1 LLSLVFSSCR
11 KEASSSVSTNPNIV
25 NGCEI
30 IQAQV
35 VTTNLVSHQVHTYIN
50 QYQYDSLG
58 RLTYAGDD
66 LGNDSSHFHYHDND
80 CDDDNHGSWHS
91 SSNGYTVSS
100 EGPRGRYQY
109 SYDGNGYLQLEIYTD
124 SSGFGPDDSYT
135 ESYYWDNNNNLSL
148 SIKQYSSQTI
158 PLTTTYS
165 YYTDKANQVLVPSTL
180 QLGKHS
186 RNLIQQKTSSE
197 GNTVVSSYSYS
208 YIYDGSGKVA
218 QYTETN
224 QGHQQA
230 VYTLIYSCH

>member
-1 LLSLVFSSCR
+1 MISLVFSSCK
-11 KEASSSVSTNPNIV
+11 KESSTTVSNNPNMV

-30 IQAQV
+30 TQSQIVA
-35 VTTNLVSHQVHTYIN
+35 TNLLTHQVHTYIN
-50 QYQYDSLG
+50 IYQYDSLG
-58 RLTYAGDD
+58 RLTYSGDGFGSD
-66 LGNDSSHFHYHDND
+66 TSHFHYHDQD
-80 CDDDNHGSWHS
+80 
-91 SSNGYTVSS
+91 
-100 EGPRGRYQY
+100 

-158 PLTTTYS
+158 PVTTTYS

-180 QLGKHS
+180 PLGKS
-186 RNLIQQKTSSE
+186 SKNLLQQKTSSE
-197 GNTVVSSYSYS
+197 GNTVLSSYSYT

-224 QGHQQA
+224 QGRQQA
-230 VYTLIYSCH
+230 VYTLVYSCH